1 MRKKNMI
8 LLLVLLFV
16 LIALPFI
23 SSSKTSTG
31 KLQAIATIQQRKEL
45 TKNDLIFD
53 LTQELNATVILKIQF
68 IGFESSMI
76 NLSALEGDLY
86 NTLSHP
92 KNPPLEDISF
102 AFEFSFATKN
112 KTETLKDYISS
123 IAINGTNTGY
133 DLDIDLLLDDLN
145 SGNRSNIFIPRDGM
159 SINAELVEDYLYQ
172 HFYQEPVNET
182 SYTFFIANFSEFDSA
197 DHSLEHWYD
206 TSGIDLDS
214 EQPITWWYSGYGNLS
229 KRAAMG
235 WGGNYRFC
243 YLDVSA
249 RSWYLDY
256 VKTAWTALGGDGSE
270 LYYKYPDL
278 DNLTQ
283 TFDPHT
289 TEGQAKIQQYLS
301 DWINSYIGNIFSK
314 PVSSKVCIY
323 QTVSLQVKVFEN
335 LTDNGF
341 ALEDITWCINQSKIF
356 NQLQSDLPWINFD
369 VKVEWTKLSDYPDL
383 FDYLQSRI
391 EEDIDGKYIEVW
403 PEVFNYLSNHR
414 SDYFNLETA
423 GFVLPCYFF
432 ITNEVGFRYGGIS
445 FAGLGGMGWEILL
458 ATQNSLFENG
468 QLDQPRRGM
477 SQVMIHELGHSLG
490 LPHPHSGTFGW
501 GSSFVADVMSYFA
514 MEPGYSTFYQ
524 DAIGCAQTEANFHY
538 ALTEYETALQLYADA
553 GEPQAL
559 NDLITQIYDSL
570 TLIPTYYK
578 QMDYNQSATKAFV
591 VREQLQQLFD
601 TLQNTGTSSSKT
613 LTSTSYFGISL
624 AIVLPVF
631 ILTKKVLRRRKDV
644 N

>member
-1 MRKKNMI
+1 MI
-8 LLLVLLFV
+8 LLPVLLAI
-16 LIALPFI
+16 LIGLPII

-31 KLQAIATIQQRKEL
+31 KFQATGATIGQNKWL
-45 TKNDLIFD
+45 TENDFSFD
-53 LTQELNATVILKIQF
+53 LTQKLNSIVLLKIQF
-68 IGFESSMI
+68 IGFENSTI
-76 NLSALEGDLY
+76 NLSALEGQLY
-86 NTLSHP
+86 NSIGHP
-92 KNPPLEDISF
+92 KDPPLEDVNF
-102 AFEFSFATKN
+102 AFEFSFTAED
-112 KTETLKDYISS
+112 KTNALKDYITS
-123 IAINGTNTGY
+123 IAVNGTNTGY
-133 DLDIDLLLDDLN
+133 DLDIDLLLEDLN

-172 HFYQEPVNET
+172 HLYQEPVSET
-182 SYTFFIANFSEFDSA
+182 SYTFFIANFSEFDST
-197 DHSLEHWYD
+197 DHSYEHWYD

-214 EQPITWWYSGYGNLS
+214 EEPITWWYSGYGNLS

-256 VKTAWTALGGDGSE
+256 VKTAWTALGGGGSE
-270 LYYKYPDL
+270 LYYQFPDL

-289 TEGQAKIQQYLS
+289 TEGQAKIGQYLS
-301 DWINSYIGNIFSK
+301 DWINSYIGNVFSK

-323 QTVSLQVKVFEN
+323 QTVSVQVKVFEN

-341 ALEDITWCINQSKIF
+341 ALEDISWCINQSKIF

-369 VKVEWTKLSDYPDL
+369 VKVEWAKLSDYPDL

-391 EEDIDGKYIEVW
+391 EEDIDGKYIEIW
-403 PEVFNYLSNHR
+403 PELFYYLSNHR
-414 SDYFNLETA
+414 SDYFDLETA
-423 GFVLPCYFF
+423 EFVLPCYFF
-432 ITNEVGFRYGGIS
+432 ITNDVGFRYGGIS

-514 MEPGYSTFYQ
+514 MEPGYSTFYR
-524 DAIGCAQTEANFHY
+524 DAIGCAQTEANFNY
-538 ALTEYETALQLYADA
+538 ALAEFETALQLYSDA

-559 NDLITQIYDSL
+559 NDLIMQIYDDL
-570 TLIPTYYK
+570 TVIPTYYK
-578 QMDYNQSATKAFV
+578 QMDYNQSATRVFL

-601 TLQNTGTSSSKT
+601 ALRSTESASET

-624 AIVLPVF
+624 VIVLPVL
-631 ILTKKVLRRRKDV
+631 ILTKKVLSRKKDV